1 LQTTRLFRHGLAAFV
16 PPLPSLVALSDSLMS
31 PANIVG
37 ASDNTGTKMTA
48 MQKFSEAFRQ
58 WRKLLNEIEH
68 PSTGVWTDQ
77 GLTSSHSRAIYGTFG
92 ALTAVFIVAVSF
104 SGEPITLTLSY
115 QWPRITGYL
124 CFFATVG
131 PGLLFAKRWK
141 KKYGNNPDGGV
152 IFLWM
157 LATVM
162 TGLTAGHLTL
172 WGLSSYMPL
181 LEGEELKFYEFLKP
195 YLTYLPEYLM
205 TALVVSMSLRYF
217 KVGKWQRR
225 LDEEKLKREAAEHGQ
240 ALAQAQLKLLQA
252 QIEPHF
258 LFNTLAS
265 VQHLVRKDPP
275 RADFLLSQLIRYLR
289 EAMPDIR
296 GMGSTMGREFGLVEA
311 YLNIVRIRLDG
322 RLEIKVNIPPELADI
337 SFPALI
343 VQTLVENAIK
353 HGIEP
358 KPGPVNIYVT
368 ASEATIEGKKFIDV
382 CVSDDGVG
390 FGVAETMG
398 SGIGLRNIRE
408 RLAGLYGPSARLDI
422 TNAMPSGVRATV
434 RIPGRI

>member
-1 LQTTRLFRHGLAAFV
+1 M
-16 PPLPSLVALSDSLMS
+16 SL
-31 PANIVG
+31 ANIVG
-37 ASDNTGTKMTA
+37 TSDNPGTKMKA
-48 MQKFSEAFRQ
+48 LQKFSEAYRQ
-58 WRKLLNEIEH
+58 WRKLMSEIEH
-68 PSTGVWTDQ
+68 PSTGVWNQ
-77 GLTSSHSRAIYGTFG
+77 EGLTPSHSRAIYGFIG
-92 ALTAVFIVAVSF
+92 ALVAVFLIAWSY
-104 SGEPITLTLSY
+104 SGGPMTLSN
-115 QWPRITGYL
+115 QWPGIAGSL
-124 CFFATVG
+124 CICATMA
-131 PGLLFAKRWK
+131 PGLLFVKRWK
-141 KKYGNNPDGGV
+141 KKYGNHPDGGA

-172 WGLSSYMPL
+172 WGLSSYMPI

-205 TALVVSMSLRYF
+205 TALVVGMSLRYF
-217 KVGKWQRR
+217 NVGKWQRR

-240 ALAQAQLKLLQA
+240 ALAQAQLKMLQA

-296 GMGSTMGREFGLVEA
+296 GMGSTLGRDFGLAEA
-311 YLNIVRIRLDG
+311 YLNIVKIRLDG
-322 RLEIKVNIPPELADI
+322 RLEIKVSIPPELADI
-337 SFPALI
+337 SFPVLI

-358 KPGPVNIYVT
+358 KPGPVHIEVT
-368 ASEATIEGKKFIDV
+368 ATETTVDGKHFIDA

-398 SGIGLRNIRE
+398 TGVGLRNIRE

-434 RIPGRI
+434 RIPGRN